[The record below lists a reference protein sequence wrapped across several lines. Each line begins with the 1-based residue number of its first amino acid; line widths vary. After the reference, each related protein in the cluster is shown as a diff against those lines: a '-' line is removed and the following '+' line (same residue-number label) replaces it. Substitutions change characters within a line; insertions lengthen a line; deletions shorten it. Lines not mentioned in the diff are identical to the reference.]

1 MSIPVAAS
9 LFFGGLIV
17 TVSASIVLARE
28 LDRIGER
35 LGFSEALLGIVTAL
49 GADGPEISSAVAAIV
64 SGHNDT
70 GVGVVVGSNVFN
82 IAALLGLSAVIA
94 GRVRIHRHGL
104 VLNGGVATVAALFGM
119 LVVVRWLP
127 AWAGFVLVLLML
139 APYAALSSLRAGSI
153 DRLPRPLREA

>member
-35 LGFSEALLGIVTAL
+35 LGFSEALLGMVTAL
-49 GADGPEISSAVAAIV
+49 GADAPEISSAVVAVV

-82 IAALLGLSAVIA
+82 IAALLGLSAVVA
-94 GRVRIHRHGL
+94 GSVRIHRHGL
-104 VLNGGVATVAALFGM
+104 LLNGVVASLVA
-119 LVVVRWLP
+119 V
-127 AWAGFVLVLLML
+127 
-139 APYAALSSLRAGSI
+139 
-153 DRLPRPLREA
+153 

>member
-49 GADGPEISSAVAAIV
+49 GADGPEISSAGAAIL

-70 GVGVVVGSNVFN
+70 GVGVGVGANVFH
-82 IAALLGLSAVIA
+82 IAAPVGLSALVA
-94 GRVRIHRHGL
+94 RPGPGYPHRL
-104 VLNGGVATVAALFGM
+104 LPDPGVAM
-119 LVVVRWLP
+119 
-127 AWAGFVLVLLML
+127 
-139 APYAALSSLRAGSI
+139 
-153 DRLPRPLREA
+153 